1 MLQGPPSLSV
11 NTVADVVR
19 IAIAPVFLLSGI
31 AAFVNVCTSRLSRIV
46 DRSRDIE
53 PKLLASRGREHDRWR
68 GELHVLD
75 RRMRLVS
82 WAISLSVLSAVLICA
97 VVVLLFSASITRM
110 HVATAI
116 ALLFIG
122 SMTSIGVGF
131 AVFLVET
138 RVGSRAVRVRSE
150 LLQHEV
156 DEAS

>member
-1 MLQGPPSLSV
+1 
-11 NTVADVVR
+11 
-19 IAIAPVFLLSGI
+19 
-31 AAFVNVCTSRLSRIV
+31 
-46 DRSRDIE
+46 
-53 PKLLASRGREHDRWR
+53 
-68 GELHVLD
+68 
-75 RRMRLVS
+75 
-82 WAISLSVLSAVLICA
+82 
-97 VVVLLFSASITRM
+97 M

-122 SMTSIGVGF
+122 SMIAIGVGF